1 METAYRINY
10 LKQERS
16 PYYDRPRNA
25 RSHGG
30 FIKTYHNKLDSM
42 EIKLSEMQVQ
52 IDILRLDMKTSERSI
67 RKDIRALYDGIDTL
81 VEVLETKGILP
92 KAK

>member
-1 METAYRINY
+1 MTDQEMLEAMEVL
-10 LKQERS
+10 LK
-16 PYYDRPRNA
+16 P
-25 RSHGG
+25 
-30 FIKTYHNKLDSM
+30 IHNKLDSM

-92 KAK
+92 KAN

>member
-1 METAYRINY
+1 MTDQEMLEAMEVL
-10 LKQERS
+10 LKPIQ
-16 PYYDRPRNA
+16 
-25 RSHGG
+25 
-30 FIKTYHNKLDSM
+30 NKLDSM